1 MAQNRPAP
9 CYLEYSASMLANFQF
24 RQMPLAARGL
34 LYTLRLECW
43 ENHRRPADSKKL
55 ASVLRFDETEI
66 VAAMQWLDAFFR
78 VDDGWLT
85 SPDLE
90 DYRKHL
96 ADQRRAQSIG
106 GKKGAAKT
114 NAGKSQVAR
123 ESVVKSNT
131 VQPSK
136 AQSSSVIKDRNDLDE
151 SWRKYTED
159 PDEDAFA

>member
-1 MAQNRPAP
+1 
-9 CYLEYSASMLANFQF
+9 MLANVNF

-43 ENHRRPADSKKL
+43 ENHQLPADSKKL
-55 ASVLRFDETEI
+55 SSVLRFDEAEI
-66 VAAMQWLDAFFR
+66 IAAMQWLDVFFR
-78 VDDGWLT
+78 VSDGWLT

-96 ADQRRAQSIG
+96 ADQRKAQSVG

-123 ESVVKSNT
+123 ESVVKLNA
-131 VQPSK
+131 VQPSST
-136 AQSSSVIKDRNDLDE
+136 QSNSVINNRDYINKSWDDFRVE
-151 SWRKYTED
+151 SD
-159 PDEDAFA
+159 D

>member
-9 CYLEYSASMLANFQF
+9 CYQEYSASMLANFQF
-24 RQMPLAARGL
+24 RQMPLVARGL

-43 ENHRRPADSKKL
+43 ENHRLPADSKKL
-55 ASVLRFDETEI
+55 AGVLRFDETEI

-78 VDDGWLT
+78 VGDGWLT

-123 ESVVKSNT
+123 ESVVKLNT

-136 AQSSSVIKDRNDLDE
+136 AQSNSVINDREYIDKSWDE
-151 SWRKYTED
+151 FRNESD
-159 PDEDAFA
+159 D

>member
-9 CYLEYSASMLANFQF
+9 CYQEYSASMLANVNF

-43 ENHRRPADSKKL
+43 ENHQLPADSKKL
-55 ASVLRFDETEI
+55 SSVLRFDEAEI
-66 VAAMQWLDAFFR
+66 IAAMQWLDVFFR
-78 VDDGWLT
+78 VSDGWLT

-96 ADQRRAQSIG
+96 ADQRKAQSVG

-123 ESVVKSNT
+123 ESVVKLNA
-131 VQPSK
+131 VQPSST
-136 AQSSSVIKDRNDLDE
+136 QSNSVINNRDYINKSWDDFRVE
-151 SWRKYTED
+151 SD
-159 PDEDAFA
+159 D

>member
-9 CYLEYSASMLANFQF
+9 CYQEYSASMLANVNF

-43 ENHRRPADSKKL
+43 ENHQLPADSKKL
-55 ASVLRFDETEI
+55 SSVLRFDEAEI
-66 VAAMQWLDAFFR
+66 IAAMQWLDLFFQTN
-78 VDDGWLT
+78 DGWIT

-90 DYRKHL
+90 DYRTHL
-96 ADQRRAQSIG
+96 AGQRKAQSVG

-123 ESVVKSNT
+123 ESVVKLNT
-131 VQPSK
+131 VQPIT
-136 AQSSSVIKDRNDLDE
+136 AQSNSVINDREYIDKSWDE
-151 SWRKYTED
+151 FRNESD
-159 PDEDAFA
+159 D

>member
-1 MAQNRPAP
+1 MAQNRPPP

-43 ENHRRPADSKKL
+43 ENHRLPADSKKL

-78 VDDGWLT
+78 VGDGWLT

-123 ESVVKSNT
+123 ESVVKLNT
-131 VQPSK
+131 VQPST
-136 AQSSSVIKDRNDLDE
+136 AQSNSVINDREYIDKSWDE
-151 SWRKYTED
+151 FRNESD
-159 PDEDAFA
+159 D